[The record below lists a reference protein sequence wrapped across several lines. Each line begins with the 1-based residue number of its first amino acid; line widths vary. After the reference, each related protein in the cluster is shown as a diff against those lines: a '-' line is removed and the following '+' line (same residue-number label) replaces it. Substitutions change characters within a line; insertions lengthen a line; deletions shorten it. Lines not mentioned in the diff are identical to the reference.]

1 MYNGGE
7 FLWESLQ
14 RFAKACKGLQR
25 FAKTCK
31 DLLFTVYLPIS
42 LFEILKSKAIQKH
55 RFWEI
60 RIYITSIQCKQLF
73 KNFLETWKF
82 WFTRLKQ
89 RKEMQIISYY
99 RKKIIFR
106 STFQPRI
113 DDVEFSPQPLIDRQS
128 MKIFLL
134 INRFRARDEWCN

>member
-31 DLLFTVYLPIS
+31 DLLFTVLTDFS
-42 LFEILKSKAIQKH
+42 EILKSKAIQKH

>member
-1 MYNGGE
+1 MNFFG
-7 FLWESLQ
+7 
-14 RFAKACKGLQR
+14 KVCKGLQR
-25 FAKTCK
+25 LAKACK
-31 DLLFTVYLPIS
+31 DLQRLAKTYCLLYLPIS
-42 LFEILKSKAIQKH
+42 LFEILKSKAIRKH

-60 RIYITSIQCKQLF
+60 PIYITSIQCKQLF